1 MCHSN
6 LNGVTSHNFAK
17 IQSLIA
23 YNCIHKF
30 EIICLSESY
39 LNSEILSSDSN
50 LQILGYNFA
59 RIDHPSNTKCG
70 GVCPYYECLLPLNV
84 IDISYLQEC
93 INFVVKIGSKI
104 CNFVSLYRSPSQT
117 KDEFEN
123 FIKNLEL
130 NLEHIANK
138 SPFLI
143 VVLGDFNARM
153 QGSYQNDNNF
163 RRV

>member
-1 MCHSN
+1 MY
-6 LNGVTSHNFAK
+6 K
-17 IQSLIA
+17 
-23 YNCIHKF
+23 
-30 EIICLSESY
+30 
-39 LNSEILSSDSN
+39 
-50 LQILGYNFA
+50 LQQTNTN
-59 RIDHPSNTKCG
+59 RIK
-70 GVCPYYECLLPLNV
+70 V
-84 IDISYLQEC
+84 IDVSIFKEC
-93 INFVVKIGSKI
+93 INFKVKIGGKT

>member
-1 MCHSN
+1 M
-6 LNGVTSHNFAK
+6 
-17 IQSLIA
+17 
-23 YNCIHKF
+23 
-30 EIICLSESY
+30 
-39 LNSEILSSDSN
+39 
-50 LQILGYNFA
+50 
-59 RIDHPSNTKCG
+59 DHPSNTKRE
-70 GVCPYYECLLPLNV
+70 GVSLYYKCSLPLKV
-84 IDISYLQEC
+84 IDVSY
-93 INFVVKIGSKI
+93 NFEVKISDKT

-143 VVLGDFNARM
+143 VVLGDFNAKM
-153 QGSYQNDNNF
+153 QDITERYNNF